1 MPLEDLHQLCIQKH
15 KYVEGNE
22 KNPAKVVINQSDV
35 AQKLNDIMSQT
46 IRTTLANTKLQSHTI
61 KDKV

>member
-1 MPLEDLHQLCIQKH
+1 MWRGMRTK
-15 KYVEGNE
+15 
-22 KNPAKVVINQSDV
+22 PAKVVINQSDV

-61 KDKV
+61 KGKV